1 MSKRVDELITTAIAL
16 EKINARKLVGK
27 SNLKRRVLINM
38 MRALSFHPWRNTPME
53 NARLCVAKR
62 LLEKKHEPTTD

>member
-1 MSKRVDELITTAIAL
+1 VDKHSDNTTVTHPAL
-16 EKINARKLVGK
+16 EENHANKLVGK

-53 NARLCVAKR
+53 NARLCVAKQ
-62 LLEKKHEPTTD
+62 LLEKKHEPTD